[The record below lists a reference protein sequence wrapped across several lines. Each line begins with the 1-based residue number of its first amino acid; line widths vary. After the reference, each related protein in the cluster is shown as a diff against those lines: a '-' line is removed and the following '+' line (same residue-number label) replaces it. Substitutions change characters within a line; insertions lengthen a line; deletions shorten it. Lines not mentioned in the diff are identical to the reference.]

1 MGHNSTTYQLEKVQ
15 DVNDLM
21 CDAWAGVEQN
31 VIGDAIWPAAQA
43 SVYSVS
49 MSAFDQQKDNIIWI
63 SAETSI
69 SQKFLN

>member
-31 VIGDAIWPAAQA
+31 VIGDAT
-43 SVYSVS
+43 
-49 MSAFDQQKDNIIWI
+49 DQLRRRLSPCLHSTNRRTILFEYPLRQVLVKH
-63 SAETSI
+63 
-69 SQKFLN
+69 F